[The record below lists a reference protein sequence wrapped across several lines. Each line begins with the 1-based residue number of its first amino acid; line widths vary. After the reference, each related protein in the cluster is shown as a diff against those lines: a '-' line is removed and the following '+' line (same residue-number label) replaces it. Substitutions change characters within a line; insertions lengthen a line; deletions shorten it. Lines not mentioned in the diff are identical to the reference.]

1 MSTPSTFRVHLEA
14 RGLSARTVGAYVQ
27 VIGMAEALGLDP
39 VAWLA
44 QKVTA
49 DTPRSSITV
58 YRAAVSAHAR
68 WAQEATGEEADDA
81 FELQLKR
88 SLVPARKGR
97 QGEERGAPTPAQYA
111 LWRERLNRIDDPER
125 TLLQLLPFTGLRV
138 SEACGLKLDDVLTL
152 DGRMLLRVLGKGNKL
167 RTVPL
172 GAAAEK
178 LLTDFIKREQP
189 APPWVFWRVATPGVP
204 EPRPV
209 RGYEVDRAAAAVRG
223 EDERL
228 AGIVPHSMRH
238 LYATTALRAG
248 VAPRTVQL
256 YLGHADI
263 ATTMRYTHPDV
274 QLMAQGAD
282 AVGDLLAGF
291 VDTLTT
297 TK

>member
-1 MSTPSTFRVHLEA
+1 MSPGTFRAYLEA

-27 VIGMAEALGLDP
+27 VVGMAETEGLDP
-39 VAWLA
+39 VDWLA
-44 QKVTA
+44 KKVTA
-49 DTPRSSITV
+49 STPRTSITV

-68 WAQEATGEEADDA
+68 WMQAATGAPSDDA
-81 FELQLKR
+81 FELQLRR
-88 SLVPARKGR
+88 SLVSARKGR
-97 QGEERGAPTPAQYA
+97 QGEERDAPTPAQYA
-111 LWRERLNRIDDPER
+111 LWRERLKRIDDPEH
-125 TLLQLLPFTGLRV
+125 TVLQLLPYTGLRV
-138 SEACGLKLDDVLTL
+138 SEACGLKLDDVLRL
-152 DGRMLLRVLGKGNKL
+152 DGRTILRVLGKGNKL

-178 LLTDFIKREQP
+178 LLADFIEREKP
-189 APPWVFWRVATPGVP
+189 EPPWVFWRAVTPGVP
-204 EPRPV
+204 VPRPL

-223 EDERL
+223 DDERL

-274 QLMAQGAD
+274 QLMAEGAD
-282 AVGDLLAGF
+282 AVGDLLARL
-291 VDTLTT
+291 VDKDATVR
-297 TK
+297 